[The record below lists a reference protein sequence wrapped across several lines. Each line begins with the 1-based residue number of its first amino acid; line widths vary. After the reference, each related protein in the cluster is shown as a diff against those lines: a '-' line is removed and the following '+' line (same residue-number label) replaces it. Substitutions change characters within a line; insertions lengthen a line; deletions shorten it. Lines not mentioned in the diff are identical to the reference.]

1 MSLCLCCKNLK
12 VSRKMH
18 KKNEIWLAN
27 LDPRFGTEAGKT
39 RPVLI
44 VQTDLLNHMHP
55 STLVC
60 PLTTNI
66 QPESKILRVHLQ
78 KGVGKVERA
87 SDIMIDQL
95 RAIDNKKL
103 VKKLGEVPREIV
115 RKVHENILLI
125 LDAN

>member
-1 MSLCLCCKNLK
+1 
-12 VSRKMH
+12 MH

-44 VQTDLLNHMHP
+44 VQTDLLNRVHP

-66 QPESKILRVHLQ
+66 QPESKILRVHLP
-78 KGVGKVERA
+78 KGTGKIPKA
-87 SDIMIDQL
+87 SDIMIDLL
-95 RAIDNKKL
+95 RAIDKQRL
-103 VKKLGEVPREIV
+103 VRKIGEVPREIM
-115 RKVHENILLI
+115 RKVHENLILI
-125 LDAN
+125 LDAD

>member
-1 MSLCLCCKNLK
+1 MNLCLCCKNLK

-78 KGVGKVERA
+78 KGVGKVEKA